1 MWKDVIGYEGLY
13 KVNECGDIYSVPHLR
28 KNGIK
33 GSYVSSPR
41 IMKQRINRSGYSII
55 RLSKKGNVK
64 DEFVHVIVAK
74 TFLPNPNNLP
84 CVNHK
89 DENKLNNN
97 VSNLE
102 WCDNK
107 YNQIYSFGKP
117 VLENDKYGNKKVY
130 RSLSEFEEYGIHY
143 QYIQNAIKKH
153 AEYKGKSYSFISL
166 NEYKKM
172 KDKLN

>member
-102 WCDNK
+102 
-107 YNQIYSFGKP
+107 
-117 VLENDKYGNKKVY
+117 
-130 RSLSEFEEYGIHY
+130 
-143 QYIQNAIKKH
+143 
-153 AEYKGKSYSFISL
+153 
-166 NEYKKM
+166 
-172 KDKLN
+172 